1 VQRNC
6 ILASHAR
13 RIISAA
19 AATAAAAAAGGG
31 GSQRG
36 SVLSAAR
43 INGMNE
49 ATGSRSL

>member
-19 AATAAAAAAGGG
+19 AATAAAGGG

-49 ATGSRSL
+49 ATGSISL